1 MLSRNLF
8 TLGCLLSAV
17 AAITIT
23 APEQGAKWDFS
34 SSNTITWKSVDT
46 DPVSFEIVLE
56 SPNNSSISQTVI
68 TKSVNTTEGKYTFS
82 NVVTPVGDDYQINFI
97 GNTDLNSGIITQSQV
112 FAVTKSGVKTTT
124 TTSSATA
131 SATGTATGTSDS
143 TTASGSSAASTL
155 GVAFGI
161 AGPILAALSII
172 F

>member
-1 MLSRNLF
+1 MTRP
-8 TLGCLLSAV
+8 

-56 SPNNSSISQTVI
+56 SPNNSSIPQSVI

-97 GNTDLNSGIITQSQV
+97 GNTDLNSGIVTQSQV
-112 FAVTKSGVKTTT
+112 FAVTKSGVKAAS

-131 SATGTATGTSDS
+131 SATGTATGTSASASDS
-143 TTASGSSAASTL
+143 SSSAATAL
-155 GVAFGI
+155 GVTFGM
-161 AGPILAALSII
+161 AGLMLASLST
-172 F
+172 FF